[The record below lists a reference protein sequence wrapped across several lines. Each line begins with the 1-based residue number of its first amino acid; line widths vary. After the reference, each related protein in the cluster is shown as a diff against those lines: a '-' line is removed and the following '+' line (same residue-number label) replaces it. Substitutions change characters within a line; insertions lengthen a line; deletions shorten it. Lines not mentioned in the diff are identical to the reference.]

1 MFFSFISSKLNII
14 DSQVKQ
20 KQQPKKSTR
29 KTGSESGRLSYSQ
42 KNKIESYLKNN
53 SKSKSINKNK

>member
-1 MFFSFISSKLNII
+1 MFFSFISSRLNII

-29 KTGSESGRLSYSQ
+29 KTGSYSEKLSYSQ
-42 KNKIESYLKNN
+42 KKKIESYLK
-53 SKSKSINKNK
+53 SKSANKNK